1 MKDVEQLET
10 MTEMATLEAP
20 VQELAMKLYS
30 ILSSHLQGP
39 ALQIVRAHSSQ
50 RWICSLSSAETA
62 LCPTCQAEG
71 IGHWTGH
78 HATSNLPSAEIYVEE
93 LAAVRHALGPV

>member
-30 ILSSHLQGP
+30 I
-39 ALQIVRAHSSQ
+39 
-50 RWICSLSSAETA
+50 
-62 LCPTCQAEG
+62 
-71 IGHWTGH
+71 
-78 HATSNLPSAEIYVEE
+78 
-93 LAAVRHALGPV
+93 